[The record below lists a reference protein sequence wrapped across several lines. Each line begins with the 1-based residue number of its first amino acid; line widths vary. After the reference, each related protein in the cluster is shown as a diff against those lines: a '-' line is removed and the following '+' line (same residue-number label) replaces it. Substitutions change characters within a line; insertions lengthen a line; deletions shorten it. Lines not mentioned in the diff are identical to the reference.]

1 MTDIVSGYAVV
12 LVQIC
17 DSLFLGIWPVLFK
30 SLKQN
35 LRIF

>member
-17 DSLFLGIWPVLFK
+17 DDSLFLEIRPELFK
-30 SLKQN
+30 SLKK
-35 LRIF
+35 